1 VRTEARDETDTA
13 EGQGGVSALLD
24 MQVFFPYRFAV
35 LADAVSRSVAQ
46 LYADRFSLTR
56 HEWRV
61 LAALAALTTA
71 TATEV
76 ADYSTLDKMQASR
89 AIAELEAKGCIVR
102 AEGRADR
109 RTKTLKLTAAGRALF
124 RRIVP
129 LVKERE
135 AALLAA
141 LTPEE
146 RATLSGIMDK
156 LLARAR
162 GLTGG

>member
-1 VRTEARDETDTA
+1 MAKDKDRQGREAATA
-13 EGQGGVSALLD
+13 QTPHD

-46 LYADRFSLTR
+46 LYADRFNLTR

-61 LAALAALTTA
+61 LFALSALSAA

-76 ADYSTLDKMQASR
+76 ADYSTLDKMQVSR
-89 AIAELEAKGCIVR
+89 AIAELEAKGCVVR
-102 AEGRADR
+102 GEGRADR
-109 RTKTLKLTAAGRALF
+109 RTKTLKLTVAGKALF
-124 RRIVP
+124 GQIVP

-135 AALLAA
+135 QTLLEA

-146 RATLSGIMDK
+146 RQMLPGIMDK

-162 GLTGG
+162 SLTEG

>member
-1 VRTEARDETDTA
+1 MGA
-13 EGQGGVSALLD
+13 EGEENGGAVSGLLD

-46 LYADRFSLTR
+46 LYGDRFSLSR

-89 AIAELEAKGCIVR
+89 AISELEARGCIVR

-109 RTKTLKLTAAGRALF
+109 RTKTLTLTAAGRALF

-135 AALLAA
+135 QTLLAA

-146 RATLSGIMDK
+146 RQALAGIMDK
-156 LLARAR
+156 LLSRARA
-162 GLTGG
+162 LTAD